1 MNLGYQIEKYSWS
14 DFIIFNQNKKI
25 SAKIDSKIKETKFQ
39 FDWEFKEVIMKKN
52 KLLIIKIEDEYKS
65 KKGRADLLWKRKNNW
80 FSMVEYRKDKEN
92 VHRTF

>member
-1 MNLGYQIEKYSWS
+1 
-14 DFIIFNQNKKI
+14 
-25 SAKIDSKIKETKFQ
+25 
-39 FDWEFKEVIMKKN
+39 MKKN